1 MKKAGSPP
9 TARAVPS
16 PARIAAGRRNRQ
28 LGGPLTDAGRVRL
41 REAAL
46 RHRPWAFATGP
57 RTPTGKAKVA
67 LNGKRHRKGAL
78 SVRERRRLL
87 KEVEAVRVG
96 LSALRRQALC
106 PQAAA
111 TPP

>member
-1 MKKAGSPP
+1 MKKAGVPP

-16 PARIAAGRRNRQ
+16 PARIAAGRRNRE
-28 LGGPLTDAGRVRL
+28 LRGPLSDAGRVRL

-46 RHRPWAFATGP
+46 RNRPWEFATGP
-57 RTPTGKAKVA
+57 RTPAGRAKVA
-67 LNGKRHRKGAL
+67 LNGKRHRKGVL
-78 SVRERRRLL
+78 SARERRRLL
-87 KEVEAVRVG
+87 KGVEALRVG

-106 PQAAA
+106 PRAAA